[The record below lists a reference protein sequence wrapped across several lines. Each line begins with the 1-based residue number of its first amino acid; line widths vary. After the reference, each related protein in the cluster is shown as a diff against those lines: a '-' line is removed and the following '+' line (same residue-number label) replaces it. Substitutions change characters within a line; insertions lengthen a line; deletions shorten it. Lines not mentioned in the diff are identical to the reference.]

1 MLRCGV
7 IIFPTDKTIQPV
19 ELAEAVESRGLDSL
33 YLPEH
38 THMPVDSKS
47 PFMAGDI
54 PDFYKR
60 THDPFVA
67 LAACAAV
74 TERITLATGICL
86 VTQRDPIT
94 LAKEIASLDVISNGR
109 VLLGV
114 GAGWNSAELA
124 HHGVRFEDRWR
135 VLKEK
140 ILAMKTIWTQ
150 EEPSFS
156 GEFVNFDPMWSYP
169 KPVQKGG
176 PKIWIG
182 ANSKWV
188 PDRIADYADGWMPIR
203 GRPGGASVEMLR
215 EACAKRGRD
224 FNELSLAMF
233 MAPLEEKPI
242 EEAVADGF
250 SEMIF
255 ALPAEDRDTVLRKLD
270 ETAKFAAKV
279 RELGS

>member
-7 IIFPTDKTIQPV
+7 VIFPTDKTIQPV
-19 ELAEAVESRGLDSL
+19 ELAQAVEARGLDSL

-38 THMPVDSKS
+38 THMPVESKS

-94 LAKEIASLDVISNGR
+94 LAKEVASLDVISNGR
-109 VLLGV
+109 VVLGI
-114 GAGWNSAELA
+114 GAGWNSDELA
-124 HHGVRFEDRWR
+124 HHGVNFEDRWR

-140 ILAMKTIWTQ
+140 ISALKTIWSE

-188 PDRIADYADGWMPIR
+188 PDRIAEYADGWMPIR
-203 GRPGGASVEMLR
+203 GRPGGATVEMLR
-215 EACAKRGRD
+215 QACEKRGRNFD
-224 FNELSLAMF
+224 EITLAMF
-233 MAPLEEKPI
+233 FAPLEEQPI

-255 ALPAEDRDTVLRKLD
+255 PLPAEDRDTVLAKLD
-270 ETAKFAAKV
+270 EIAEFSRKI
-279 RELGS
+279 RG

>member
-1 MLRCGV
+1 MARCGV
-7 IIFPTDKTIQPV
+7 IIFPTDRTIQPV
-19 ELAEAVESRGLDSL
+19 ELAKAVESRGLDSL
-33 YLPEH
+33 FLPEH
-38 THMPVDSKS
+38 THMPLASKS
-47 PFMAGDI
+47 PFMEGDV

-114 GAGWNSAELA
+114 GAGWNREELE
-124 HHGVRFEDRWR
+124 HHGVKFADRWR
-135 VLKEK
+135 VLRER
-140 ILAMKTIWTQ
+140 ILAMKAIWTE
-150 EEPSFS
+150 EEPSFE

-169 KPVQKGG
+169 KPIQAGG

-182 ANSKWV
+182 ANSQWV
-188 PDRIADYADGWMPIR
+188 PDRVADYADGWMPIR
-203 GRPGGASVEMLR
+203 GRAGGGSIEMLR
-215 EACAKRGRD
+215 EACEKRGRD
-224 FNELSLAMF
+224 FSDISLGQF
-233 MAPLEEKPI
+233 MAPLDEKEI
-242 EEAVADGF
+242 TAAISEGY

-255 ALPAEDRDTVLRKLD
+255 AVPSEDRDTVLKKLD
-270 ETAKFAAKV
+270 EIATFAETV
-279 RELGS
+279 RAISS